1 MIYLV
6 LITYLIFILGIH
18 IFYPQLL
25 KRISNRHVKGRKA
38 TTDGEMRYHKNPFV
52 SIIVPV
58 HNEGS
63 VIERRLDNLFE
74 SSYPGNKIEVIVI
87 DSGSSDDTSKIIK
100 SRFNDKV
107 TLVEEALRYGKA
119 RAVNLGLSIS
129 NGEIIILTDGPTL
142 YEKDTIARIVES
154 FDDPSIGGATV
165 LYEIPNNKDNQI
177 VDLESHLWAY
187 KEKIRLLESKVFSTS
202 WLSGEACAF
211 RKGSIDKIPE
221 DSLADDSNI
230 ALQLISKGYKVI
242 VNDRS
247 YFMEKS
253 PSTATDYFEIKT
265 RRALGGLQETLRFRS
280 LLFNRRYGYFGLLI
294 FPYRFF
300 LQVISPIVSMTVIA
314 LIPLSLIELSNYLG
328 SYLTLGIVLSLVGFG
343 IFFRRTVTGYF
354 SLQIVMLKALFL
366 MLIGKLN
373 VLWVQSTTSRQ

>member
-6 LITYLIFILGIH
+6 LITILIFILGIH

-25 KRISNRHVKGRKA
+25 KRISNRLVEDRKT
-38 TTDGEMRYHKNPFV
+38 TTDGVGRNQKNPFI
-52 SIIVPV
+52 SIIIPV

-74 SSYPGNKIEVIVI
+74 SSYPGNKMEVIVI
-87 DSGSSDDTSKIIK
+87 DSGSSDDTSRIIK

-107 TLVEEALRYGKA
+107 TLVQEALRYGKA

-129 NGEIIILTDGPTL
+129 NGEIVILTDGPTL
-142 YEKDTIARIVES
+142 YEKDTIARIVDS

-165 LYEIPNNKDNQI
+165 LYEIPNNKNNQI
-177 VDLESHLWAY
+177 VDSESYLWAY
-187 KEKIRLLESKVFSTS
+187 KERMRLLESKVFSTS

-211 RKGSIDKIPE
+211 RKRFIDKIPE
-221 DSLADDSNI
+221 DSLADDSYI
-230 ALQLISKGYKVI
+230 ALELISKGLKVI

-247 YFMEKS
+247 YFIEKS
-253 PSTATDYFEIKT
+253 PSTTMDYFEIKT

-280 LLFNRRYGYFGLLI
+280 FLFNRRYGYFGLLI

-300 LQVISPIVSMTVIA
+300 LQLISPIVSMIVIA
-314 LIPLSLIELSNYLG
+314 LIPLSLIELSNYFG
-328 SYLTLGIVLSLVGFG
+328 TYFTLIIVLILTGFS
-343 IFFRRTVTGYF
+343 IFFRRTIAGYF
-354 SLQIVMLKALFL
+354 SLQLIMLRALFL
-366 MLIGKLN
+366 MMNGKLN
-373 VLWVQSTTSRQ
+373 VLWVQSKTSRQ

>member
-6 LITYLIFILGIH
+6 LITILIFILGIH

-25 KRISNRHVKGRKA
+25 KRISNRHVDDRKT
-38 TTDGEMRYHKNPFV
+38 TTDGVGHNQKNPFI
-52 SIIVPV
+52 SIIIPV

-63 VIERRLDNLFE
+63 VIERRLDNLFD
-74 SSYPGNKIEVIVI
+74 SSYPSNKMEVIVI

-107 TLVEEALRYGKA
+107 TLVQEALRYGKA

-154 FDDPSIGGATV
+154 FEDPSIGGATV
-165 LYEIPNNKDNQI
+165 LYEIPNDKDNRI
-177 VDLESHLWAY
+177 VASESHLWAY
-187 KEKIRLLESKVFSTS
+187 KERMRLLESKVFSTS

-211 RKGSIDKIPE
+211 RKHFIDKIP
-221 DSLADDSNI
+221 DDTLADDSYI
-230 ALQLISKGYKVI
+230 ALELISKGFKVI

-247 YFMEKS
+247 CFIEKS
-253 PSTATDYFEIKT
+253 PSTTMDYFEVKT

-280 LLFNRRYGYFGLLI
+280 FLFNRRYGYFGLLI

-300 LQVISPIVSMTVIA
+300 LQVISPIVSITVIA
-314 LIPLSLIELSNYLG
+314 LIPLTLMELINYLG
-328 SYLTLGIVLSLVGFG
+328 IYLTLIIALFLIGFG
-343 IFFRRTVTGYF
+343 VYFKRKVVGYIY
-354 SLQIVMLKALFL
+354 LQVIMLKALFL
-366 MLIGKLN
+366 MLNGKLN

>member
-6 LITYLIFILGIH
+6 LISFLIFILGIH
-18 IFYPQLL
+18 VFYPQLL
-25 KRISNRHVKGRKA
+25 KRISNRHVEDRKA
-38 TTDGEMRYHKNPFV
+38 KTDGGWCNQKNPFV
-52 SIIVPV
+52 SIIIPV

-74 SSYPGNKIEVIVI
+74 SSYPSNKMEVIVI
-87 DSGSSDDTSKIIK
+87 DSGSSDDTSRIVK
-100 SRFNDKV
+100 SRFDDKV
-107 TLVEEALRYGKA
+107 KLVREAVRYGKA
-119 RAVNLGLSIS
+119 RAINLGLSIS

-142 YEKDTIARIVES
+142 YEKDTITRIIES

-165 LYEIPNNKDNQI
+165 LYEIPNSKNNQI
-177 VDLESHLWAY
+177 VDTESHLWAY
-187 KEKIRLLESKVFSTS
+187 KERMRLLESKVFSTS

-211 RKGSIDKIPE
+211 RKRFIDKIPE

-230 ALQLISKGYKVI
+230 ALQIISKGFKVI

-247 YFMEKS
+247 YFIEKS
-253 PSTATDYFEIKT
+253 PSIMTDYFEIKT

-280 LLFNRRYGYFGLLI
+280 FLFNRRYGYFGLLI

-300 LQVISPIVSMTVIA
+300 LQVISPVVSMTVIA

-328 SYLTLGIVLSLVGFG
+328 TYLTLIIVLFLVGLS
-343 IFFRRTVTGYF
+343 IFFRRTIAGYIY
-354 SLQIVMLKALFL
+354 LQVIMLKALFL
-366 MLIGKLN
+366 MLNGKIN

>member
-6 LITYLIFILGIH
+6 LIAILIFILGIH

-25 KRISNRHVKGRKA
+25 KRISKTHCEDRKT
-38 TTDGEMRYHKNPFV
+38 TTDGVGHNQKNPFI
-52 SIIVPV
+52 SIIIPV

-74 SSYPGNKIEVIVI
+74 SSYPCNKMEVIVI

-100 SRFNDKV
+100 SKFNDKV
-107 TLVEEALRYGKA
+107 TLVQEALRYGKA
-119 RAVNLGLSIS
+119 RAVNLGLSIA
-129 NGEIIILTDGPTL
+129 NGEIVILTDGPTL
-142 YEKDTIARIVES
+142 YEKDTIARIVDS

-165 LYEIPNNKDNQI
+165 LYEIPNNKNNQI
-177 VDLESHLWAY
+177 VDSESHLWAY
-187 KEKIRLLESKVFSTS
+187 KEKMRLLESKVFSTS

-211 RKGSIDKIPE
+211 RKRFIDRIPE
-221 DSLADDSNI
+221 DSLADDSYI
-230 ALQLISKGYKVI
+230 ALELISKGLKVI

-247 YFMEKS
+247 YFIEKS
-253 PSTATDYFEIKT
+253 PSTTMDYFEIKT

-280 LLFNRRYGYFGLLI
+280 FLFNRRYGYFGLLI

-300 LQVISPIVSMTVIA
+300 LQLISPIVSMIVIA
-314 LIPLSLIELSNYLG
+314 LIPLTLIELNMY
-328 SYLTLGIVLSLVGFG
+328 FG
-343 IFFRRTVTGYF
+343 IYFTLITVLVLTGISIFLRRSIAGYF
-354 SLQIVMLKALFL
+354 SLQLIMLRALFL
-366 MLIGKLN
+366 MMNGKLN

>member
-6 LITYLIFILGIH
+6 LITILIFILGIH

-25 KRISNRHVKGRKA
+25 KRISNRLVEDRKT
-38 TTDGEMRYHKNPFV
+38 TTDGVGRNQKNPFI
-52 SIIVPV
+52 SIIIPV

-74 SSYPGNKIEVIVI
+74 SSYPGNKMEVIVI
-87 DSGSSDDTSKIIK
+87 DSGSSDDTSRIIK

-107 TLVEEALRYGKA
+107 TLVQEALRYGKA

-142 YEKDTIARIVES
+142 YEKDTIARIVDS

-165 LYEIPNNKDNQI
+165 LYEIPNNKNNQI
-177 VDLESHLWAY
+177 VDSESYLWAY
-187 KEKIRLLESKVFSTS
+187 KERMRLLESKVFSTS

-211 RKGSIDKIPE
+211 RKRFIDKIPE
-221 DSLADDSNI
+221 DSLADDSYI
-230 ALQLISKGYKVI
+230 ALELISKGLKVI

-247 YFMEKS
+247 YFIEKS
-253 PSTATDYFEIKT
+253 PSTTMDYFEIKT

-280 LLFNRRYGYFGLLI
+280 FLFNRRYGYFGLLI

-300 LQVISPIVSMTVIA
+300 LQLISPIVSMIVIA
-314 LIPLSLIELSNYLG
+314 LIPLSLIELSNYFG
-328 SYLTLGIVLSLVGFG
+328 TYFTLIIVLILTGFS
-343 IFFRRTVTGYF
+343 IFFRRTIAGYF
-354 SLQIVMLKALFL
+354 SLQLIMLRALFL
-366 MLIGKLN
+366 MMNGKLN
-373 VLWVQSTTSRQ
+373 VLWVQSKTSRQ

>member
-6 LITYLIFILGIH
+6 LITILIFILGIH

-25 KRISNRHVKGRKA
+25 KRISNRHVEDRKT
-38 TTDGEMRYHKNPFV
+38 TTDGVGHNQKNPFI
-52 SIIVPV
+52 SIIIPV

-63 VIERRLDNLFE
+63 VIERRLDNLFD
-74 SSYPGNKIEVIVI
+74 SSYPSNKMEVIVI

-107 TLVEEALRYGKA
+107 TLVQEALRYGKA

-129 NGEIIILTDGPTL
+129 NGEIVILTDGPTL

-154 FDDPSIGGATV
+154 FEDPSIGGATV
-165 LYEIPNNKDNQI
+165 LYEIPNDKDNRI
-177 VDLESHLWAY
+177 VDSESHLWAY
-187 KEKIRLLESKVFSTS
+187 KERMRLLESKVFSTS

-211 RKGSIDKIPE
+211 RKRFIDKIP
-221 DSLADDSNI
+221 DDTLADDSYI
-230 ALQLISKGYKVI
+230 ALELISKGFKVI

-247 YFMEKS
+247 YFIEKS
-253 PSTATDYFEIKT
+253 PSTTMDYFEVKT

-280 LLFNRRYGYFGLLI
+280 FLFNRRYGYFGLLI

-300 LQVISPIVSMTVIA
+300 LQVISPIVSITVIA
-314 LIPLSLIELSNYLG
+314 LIPLTLMELINYLG
-328 SYLTLGIVLSLVGFG
+328 IYLTLIIALFLIGFG
-343 IFFRRTVTGYF
+343 VYFKRKVVGYIY
-354 SLQIVMLKALFL
+354 LQVIMLKALFL
-366 MLIGKLN
+366 MLNGKLN

>member
-6 LITYLIFILGIH
+6 LITILIFILGIH

-25 KRISNRHVKGRKA
+25 KRISTKHVEDRKS
-38 TTDGEMRYHKNPFV
+38 TTDGVGYNQKGPFI
-52 SIIVPV
+52 SIIIPV

-63 VIERRLDNLFE
+63 VIERRLENLFE
-74 SSYPGNKIEVIVI
+74 TSYPGNKMEVIVI

-107 TLVEEALRYGKA
+107 TLVQEALRYGKA
-119 RAVNLGLSIS
+119 RAVNLGLSIA
-129 NGEIIILTDGPTL
+129 NGEIVILTDGPTL
-142 YEKDTIARIVES
+142 YEKDTIARIVDS

-165 LYEIPNNKDNQI
+165 LYEIPNSKNNQI
-177 VDLESHLWAY
+177 VDSESHLWAY
-187 KEKIRLLESKVFSTS
+187 KEKMRLLESKVFSTS

-211 RKGSIDKIPE
+211 RKRFIDRIPE
-221 DSLADDSNI
+221 DSLADDSYI
-230 ALQLISKGYKVI
+230 ALELISKGLKVI

-247 YFMEKS
+247 YFIEKS
-253 PSTATDYFEIKT
+253 PSTTMDYFEIKT

-280 LLFNRRYGYFGLLI
+280 FLFNRRYGYFGLLI

-300 LQVISPIVSMTVIA
+300 LQLISPIVSMIVIA
-314 LIPLSLIELSNYLG
+314 LIPLTLIELNIYLG
-328 SYLTLGIVLSLVGFG
+328 TYFALITVLVLTGFSIFLRRSIAGYLSLQL
-343 IFFRRTVTGYF
+343 I
-354 SLQIVMLKALFL
+354 MLRALFL
-366 MLIGKLN
+366 MMSGKLN